1 MRKEQLHCMNELV
14 ITNYKNSIISAI
26 YKDKQMVQVSA
37 CRKKATVYIGNI
49 YVARIDNIVKNIN
62 AAFVKI
68 SDDVSCYLE
77 LSGIKNPIFVKK
89 QSEKKISIGDELIV
103 QVIKEDV
110 KTKAPVVTANF
121 SLTGKYIAL
130 VHGTSKVQISKKI
143 LKRSLRTKLKNEFTE
158 FLEDSFSIV
167 IRTNA
172 QYASLEEVKKE
183 LEGLIKEYKRI
194 TVNGIHQMKY
204 SMLFQEVPPYLQQFR
219 DSEEYS
225 IDKMVTNIPAI
236 YKDFQ
241 WYLKKYPA
249 KMSEDTL
256 FMQELVDDANE
267 LVIRYKINHFMDKA
281 LQRTVYLDS
290 GATIV
295 IEPTEALTV
304 IDVNTG
310 KAITKKRVTE
320 DTFFAINM
328 EAAKEIATQ
337 IRLRN
342 LSGIILIDFINLSS
356 EEQKETLKEELKNL
370 FKDDPI
376 QTEIIDFTQL
386 GLMEITRKKVLK
398 TLAEQIADIQI
409 MNI

>member
-1 MRKEQLHCMNELV
+1 MNELV

-49 YVARIDNIVKNIN
+49 YVARVDNIVKNIN

-110 KTKAPVVTANF
+110 KTKAPVVTVNF

-130 VHGTSKVQISKKI
+130 VHGTSKIQISKKI
-143 LKRSLRTKLKNEFTE
+143 VKRSTRTKLKNEFTE

-194 TVNGIHQMKY
+194 KINGAHQMKY
-204 SMLFQEVPPYLQQFR
+204 TMLYQEVPPYLQQFR

-281 LQRTVYLDS
+281 LQRMVYLDS
-290 GATIV
+290 GATII

-320 DTFFAINM
+320 ETFFAINM
-328 EAAKEIATQ
+328 EAAKEIANQ

-356 EEQKETLKEELKNL
+356 EEQQEKLKEELKNL

-376 QTEIIDFTQL
+376 QTEVIDFTKL

-409 MNI
+409 MNEV